1 MATRH
6 ILSTDFRTDFIPVI
20 DMLAQ
25 ERIILGTGTTAI
37 QNLRCVARPPP
48 CATGSPGSLLT
59 PYWLAK
65 QCGRPRRLGR
75 WPTRCWL
82 TSSTT
87 FASSSPCRS

>member
-37 QNLRCVARPPP
+37 QNLRCVRSRRHGPLVA
-48 CATGSPGSLLT
+48 GSISL
-59 PYWLAK
+59 
-65 QCGRPRRLGR
+65 
-75 WPTRCWL
+75 
-82 TSSTT
+82 S
-87 FASSSPCRS
+87 